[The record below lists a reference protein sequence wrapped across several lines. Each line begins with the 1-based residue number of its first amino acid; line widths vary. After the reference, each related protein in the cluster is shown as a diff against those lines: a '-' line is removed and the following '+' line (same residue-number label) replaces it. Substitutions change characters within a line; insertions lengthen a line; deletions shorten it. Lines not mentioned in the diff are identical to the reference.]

1 MEREMLLDE
10 EKKEIE
16 ILEFQAGSFLY
27 GADISDIQEILPY
40 EGNIRKLP
48 GSHPY
53 IEGVI
58 MPRDFVI
65 SVIDLKASLKLED
78 GNGIKD
84 EMVIVTNINGMNI
97 GFHVDNVH
105 EIHRVTT
112 ADIAKPGRKLST
124 SVKGAVT
131 GILNINNK
139 KIEIL
144 DLRKII
150 SNINPDI
157 KFQ

>member
-16 ILEFQAGSFLY
+16 ILEFQTGSFLY

-65 SVIDLKASLKLED
+65 PSLTLRQALSLRT
-78 GNGIKD
+78 G
-84 EMVIVTNINGMNI
+84 
-97 GFHVDNVH
+97 
-105 EIHRVTT
+105 T
-112 ADIAKPGRKLST
+112 A
-124 SVKGAVT
+124 
-131 GILNINNK
+131 
-139 KIEIL
+139 
-144 DLRKII
+144 
-150 SNINPDI
+150 
-157 KFQ
+157 

>member
-10 EKKEIE
+10 YKKEIE
-16 ILEFQAGSFLY
+16 ILEFQTGSFLY

-97 GFHVDNVH
+97 LFHVDNFH
-105 EIHRVTT
+105 
-112 ADIAKPGRKLST
+112 
-124 SVKGAVT
+124 
-131 GILNINNK
+131 
-139 KIEIL
+139 
-144 DLRKII
+144 
-150 SNINPDI
+150 
-157 KFQ
+157 